1 MGTTSADISD
11 IKRLREETGAGIMEA
26 KRALQEANGD
36 FEKARRLLEQWGMAG
51 AAKRAGRA
59 ARQGI
64 VEAYIHAGGQI
75 GVLVEL
81 NCETD
86 FVARTDQFKEVA
98 HEIALQVAATDPK
111 YLSVEDIPAHEVDQ
125 MKAEFREQAVKQ
137 GKPEQIADKI
147 ADGQL
152 KKAYQRHV
160 LLEQP
165 YIRDDSKTVRNLVD
179 DLAAQTK
186 ENIVLRRF
194 CRFQVGA

>member
-36 FEKARRLLEQWGMAG
+36 FEKAKRLLEQWGAMS

-59 ARQGI
+59 AMQGI
-64 VEAYIHAGGQI
+64 VESYIHAGGQI

-81 NCETD
+81 NSETD
-86 FVARTDQFKEVA
+86 FVARMPQFKEVA
-98 HEIALQVAATDPK
+98 HEIALQIAATDPR
-111 YLSVEDIPAHEVDQ
+111 YLRVEDIPAEEVEQ
-125 MKAEFREQAVKQ
+125 MKAQFREEAIKQ
-137 GKPEQIADKI
+137 GKPEQIVDKI
-147 ADGQL
+147 AEGQL
-152 KKAYQRHV
+152 KKAYQRYV

-165 YIRDDSKTVRNLVD
+165 YIRDDSKTVRNLIE